1 MKNQTTYQVLLIN
14 HNHEG
19 RVTLEV
25 EARHFIHAAR
35 KAEKIAEADRFGWE
49 AVEIN

>member
-1 MKNQTTYQVLLIN
+1 MKTFNVQLIN

-19 RVTLEV
+19 RVLLEV
-25 EARHFIHAAR
+25 EAKNRFHAVR

-49 AVEIN
+49 AMTATLN

>member
-1 MKNQTTYQVLLIN
+1 MKTFLVQLIN

-19 RVTLEV
+19 RVLLEV
-25 EARHFIHAAR
+25 EAKNQFHAVR

-49 AVEIN
+49 ALEPVLN